1 MRVLIIEDESLAAE
15 QLTNLL
21 HKYDKSI
28 TVLEVIESVKNAVQW
43 FKNNEKP
50 ELVFMDIQL
59 ADGISF
65 DIFDKVQL
73 TSPVIFITAYD
84 QYAIRAFKV
93 NSIDYLLK
101 PLDFDELK
109 TAVDKFKNSKQSS
122 VNQDIIEK
130 FKNMLTNNYKNR
142 FVIKVGEHIRPINIE
157 QINYF
162 YSFEKATYINTTEN
176 RNYLI
181 DYSLEQAES
190 LIDPNIFFRI
200 NRKYLISL
208 ASVIDII
215 SYSNS
220 RLKIKLV
227 NTDENDIIVSRERVN
242 DFKKW
247 LDR

>member
-1 MRVLIIEDESLAAE
+1 MRVLIIEDERLAAE
-15 QLTNLL
+15 QLINLL
-21 HKYDKSI
+21 NKYDKNI
-28 TVLEVIESVKNAVQW
+28 TVLDVIDSVKNAVQW
-43 FKNNEKP
+43 LKINEKP

-59 ADGISF
+59 ADGLSF
-65 DIFDKVQL
+65 EIFEKIQL

-109 TAVDKFKNSKQSS
+109 TAIDKFKSTKLSSINQDIIDKFKN
-122 VNQDIIEK
+122 I
-130 FKNMLTNNYKNR
+130 LANNYKNR
-142 FVIKVGEHIRPINIE
+142 YVVKVGEHIRPINIE
-157 QINYF
+157 HINYF
-162 YSFEKATYINTTEN
+162 YSFDKATYINTIEK
-176 RNYLI
+176 RNYVI
-181 DYSLEQAES
+181 DYSLEQAEA
-190 LIDPNIFFRI
+190 LIDPNLFFRI
-200 NRKYLISL
+200 NRKYLISF
-208 ASVIDII
+208 ASIIDII

-247 LDR
+247 LDK

>member
-1 MRVLIIEDESLAAE
+1 MKVLIIEDESLAAE
-15 QLTNLL
+15 QLINLL
-21 HKYDKSI
+21 YKYDKNI
-28 TVLEVIESVKNAVQW
+28 IVLEVIASVKNAVKW
-43 FKNNEKP
+43 LKNNEKP

-59 ADGISF
+59 ADGVSF
-65 DIFDKVQL
+65 DIFDKVEL

-162 YSFEKATYINTTEN
+162 YSFEKATYINTSEN
-176 RNYLI
+176 RNYVI
-181 DYSLEQAES
+181 DYSLEQAEA
-190 LIDPNIFFRI
+190 LIDPTLFFRI

-208 ASVIDII
+208 ASILDIV

-227 NTDENDIIVSRERVN
+227 NSDKNDIIVSRERVN

>member
-15 QLTNLL
+15 QLKNLL

-28 TVLEVIESVKNAVQW
+28 NVLDVIDSVKNAVKW
-43 FKNNEKP
+43 FKTNEKP
-50 ELVFMDIQL
+50 ALVFMDIQL
-59 ADGISF
+59 ADGLSF

-109 TAVDKFKNSKQSS
+109 TAVDKFRNTKQIS
-122 VNQDIIEK
+122 VNQDIIDK
-130 FKNMLTNNYKNR
+130 FKNMLTNNFKTR
-142 FVIKVGEHIRPINIE
+142 FVVKVGEHIRPINIE

-162 YSFEKATYINTTEN
+162 YSFQKATYINTSGK
-176 RNYLI
+176 RNYVI
-181 DYSLEQAES
+181 DYSLEQAEA
-190 LIDPNIFFRI
+190 LIDPTLFFRI
-200 NRKYLISL
+200 NRNYLISF
-208 ASVIDII
+208 ASILDII

-227 NTDENDIIVSRERVN
+227 NSDKNDIIVSRDRVN

-247 LDR
+247 LDK